1 MSKLVTGVDVVL
13 DGETYTLKPSL
24 KAATSICRQFN
35 GYLGAIQQLAGSDL
49 NAFLFIARQAIPTKT
64 IASADLDEAV
74 YAAGVPTL
82 MEPFMKYV
90 RILQNGGREPV
101 EDDGGDG
108 EDDEGNDLHV

>member
-1 MSKLVTGVDVVL
+1 MSKLVTGVDVTL

-24 KAATSICRQFN
+24 KAATSICRQFG

-49 NAFLFIARQAIPTKT
+49 NAFLFIARQAISTKT
-64 IASADLDEAV
+64 IASSDLDEAV

-101 EDDGGDG
+101 EDDGGDD
-108 EDDEGNDLHV
+108 EDDEGNDPHV